1 MQEPRNLLPELLQN
15 LPRYI
20 QVNIFCENS
29 QNQEESE
36 HHPSMEQ
43 DGMIFGRALVL

>member
-15 LPRYI
+15 LPRDTS
-20 QVNIFCENS
+20 QFFCENS

-36 HHPSMEQ
+36 HRTSMEPE
-43 DGMIFGRALVL
+43 GMMFGLALVF